1 MAGDGILVLDSRGTI
16 LVFNRACEALFGWS
30 AQDVVGRSAAMLFD
44 DANASGAGPLADRL
58 RALAGTGREMTARH
72 RDGASVPVEISL
84 SEAETLDGPQF
95 IAILRDLRPRR
106 EAEERFGQL
115 QAELMHL
122 ARVSAMDQMGAAL
135 AHELNQPL
143 TALTLYL
150 QMLGKLHARQTAGA
164 YRSPPDPDLHR
175 TLDEVIGKAMREA
188 GRAGQ
193 IIQAMRH
200 FIEKGSPERRPEALN
215 PLVDE
220 AIELTLLGQRARIRV
235 CRRLARGLPP
245 VHVEAV
251 QIQQVVVNLLRN
263 AIEVLDGRP
272 DGRITVETQ
281 GLSEHVALVVRDNGP
296 GIPPAAL
303 EGLFRPFSS
312 SKPAGLGLGLAISRS
327 IARNHGG
334 ELTVDPG
341 GSGRGAAFTLLLP
354 RQPVEVPPRSPKS

>member
-16 LVFNRACEALFGWS
+16 LVFNRACESLFGWS

-44 DANASGAGPLADRL
+44 DANAPGAGPLGDRL

-150 QMLGKLHARQTAGA
+150 QMLGKLHARRAAGA
-164 YRSPPDPDLHR
+164 DQTPPDPDLHR
-175 TLDEVIGKAMREA
+175 TLDEVIAKAMREA

-193 IIQAMRH
+193 IIQAMR
-200 FIEKGSPERRPEALN
+200 
-215 PLVDE
+215 
-220 AIELTLLGQRARIRV
+220 
-235 CRRLARGLPP
+235 
-245 VHVEAV
+245 
-251 QIQQVVVNLLRN
+251 
-263 AIEVLDGRP
+263 
-272 DGRITVETQ
+272 
-281 GLSEHVALVVRDNGP
+281 
-296 GIPPAAL
+296 
-303 EGLFRPFSS
+303 
-312 SKPAGLGLGLAISRS
+312 
-327 IARNHGG
+327 
-334 ELTVDPG
+334 
-341 GSGRGAAFTLLLP
+341 
-354 RQPVEVPPRSPKS
+354 